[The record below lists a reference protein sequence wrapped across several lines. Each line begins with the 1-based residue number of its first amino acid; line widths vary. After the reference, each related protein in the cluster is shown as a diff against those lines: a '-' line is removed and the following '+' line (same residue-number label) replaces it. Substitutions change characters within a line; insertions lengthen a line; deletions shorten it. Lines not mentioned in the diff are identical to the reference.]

1 MARVTVE
8 DCIEKIPSR
17 FDLVMAASQRARE
30 IAAGAP
36 LTIERNQEKNPVIAL
51 REIGQGTIDVD
62 ELQEKLVLRYRKE
75 VEEEESEEEIIELM
89 EAEKEWA
96 ALTDKSAAKAAS
108 PEDAEA
114 KRQGAPEEEVTSE
127 IAKTVED
134 QVASDAPADELVKGV
149 DEAEESPLMDDDAE
163 LGQNEEGAKDTGG
176 E

>member
-51 REIGQGTIDVD
+51 REIGQGTVDVD

-75 VEEEESEEEIIELM
+75 VEEEESEEEIIEFM

-96 ALTDKSAAKAAS
+96 ALTNKSNESDESAS
-108 PEDAEA
+108 KVAE
-114 KRQGAPEEEVTSE
+114 S
-127 IAKTVED
+127 VED
-134 QVASDAPADELVKGV
+134 QVDSDAPADELVKGV
-149 DEAEESPLMDDDAE
+149 DEAEESPLMNADDE
-163 LGQNEEGAKDTGG
+163 LGDNEEGAQDTGG